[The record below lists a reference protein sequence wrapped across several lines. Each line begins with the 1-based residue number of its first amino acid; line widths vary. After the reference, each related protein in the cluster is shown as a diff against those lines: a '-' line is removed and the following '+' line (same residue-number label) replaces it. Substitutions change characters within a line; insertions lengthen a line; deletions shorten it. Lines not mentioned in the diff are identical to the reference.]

1 MCPGQGDA
9 PCSPG
14 CLWAVAIRFKI
25 STQTA
30 HPLLPWPKGATGK
43 GCELQAVPPVW
54 HKPSLPQHLH
64 SLHQTLPAQTS
75 EARGHSP
82 CSLLERASIQHTL
95 GAFKVVYDQYAN
107 CPWHRS
113 GINFQLGNP
122 QGVSQGQYPTIQG
135 NSTVEPV
142 GLMLPRAWGCSCT
155 SCLDPYG
162 QS

>member
-1 MCPGQGDA
+1 MCLGQGDA

-30 HPLLPWPKGATGK
+30 HPLLPRPKGATGK

-64 SLHQTLPAQTS
+64 SLHQTLPARTS

-122 QGVSQGQYPTIQG
+122 QGVSQDQYPTIQG

-155 SCLDPYG
+155 SCPDPYG